1 MHLLKQLSIGF
12 FALALTSCGN
22 LNSIHHQS
30 LVDYSTTQ
38 VITTDAKQRH
48 LIAARK
54 ETQTVDTDK
63 KTTTTTVSHIIC
75 AEPSPDAFS
84 VYSAAVAADASK
96 ANELQA
102 GLRIATGETGAT
114 IGLRTESIQLLRDA
128 MYRLCEAYAAG
139 ALTKQQYAELLQ
151 KYQKSMVTLI
161 AIAQL
166 TNAVRPPQV
175 VISNQAQL
183 QATSDLLAAKNK
195 LDDASAELD
204 KQTTELASLNKEL
217 KDSETKLGKAYKEAC
232 PNGTAVEPATQA
244 DCEKHNKLLT
254 KQTDTIAKRSS
265 AEKNQKEWQKV
276 VDGEQAKLL
285 LSNTSSST
293 VTPIVVTPIDPKALI
308 HIANVVSNMT
318 DAVFTDDSVQA
329 CLGILRQP
337 ADQQQLFVEELEK
350 QNVSLEQVKQL
361 CGSIL
366 FGPISNLVQANKTN
380 GN

>member
-1 MHLLKQLSIGF
+1 MHLLKQLSIGI

-30 LVDYSTTQ
+30 LVDDSTTQ

-54 ETQTVDTDK
+54 ETQTVDTDEK
-63 KTTTTTVSHIIC
+63 TTTTVSHIIC

-96 ANELQA
+96 VSELQA

-139 ALTKQQYAELLQ
+139 ALTEQQYAELLQ

-195 LDDASAELD
+195 LDEASAALD
-204 KQTTELASLNKEL
+204 KQTTELAALNKEL

-244 DCEKHNKLLT
+244 DCEKHKELLT
-254 KQTDTIAKRSS
+254 KQTDITAKRSS

-293 VTPIVVTPIDPKALI
+293 VTPIVVTPIDPQALI

-318 DAVFTDDSVQA
+318 DAVFIDDAMQI
-329 CLGILRQP
+329 CLDLVRQSRDNETKFAATIESMGVDKNDVLQMCNQIFIKAIQNKAP
-337 ADQQQLFVEELEK
+337 APSQ
-350 QNVSLEQVKQL
+350 
-361 CGSIL
+361 
-366 FGPISNLVQANKTN
+366 
-380 GN
+380 

>member
-1 MHLLKQLSIGF
+1 MHLLKQLSIGIL
-12 FALALTSCGN
+12 ALALTSCGN
-22 LNSIHHQS
+22 LNSIHHKS
-30 LVDYSTTQ
+30 LVKDSTTQ

-48 LIAARK
+48 LIAINKAPSIK
-54 ETQTVDTDK
+54 HIGNATI
-63 KTTTTTVSHIIC
+63 VSDSQHIIC

-139 ALTKQQYAELLQ
+139 ALTEQQYAELLQ

-204 KQTTELASLNKEL
+204 KQTTELAALNKQL

-232 PNGTAVEPATQA
+232 PNGTAVEPATQEGCKRHK
-244 DCEKHNKLLT
+244 DLLT
-254 KQTDTIAKRSS
+254 TQTDITAKRSS

-293 VTPIVVTPIDPKALI
+293 VTPIVVTPIDPNALI
-308 HIANVVSNMT
+308 HIADVVSNMT
-318 DAVFTDDSVQA
+318 DAVFIDDAMQI
-329 CLGILRQP
+329 CLDLVRQSRDNETKFAATIESMGVDKNDVLQMCNQIFIKAIQNKAP
-337 ADQQQLFVEELEK
+337 APSQ
-350 QNVSLEQVKQL
+350 
-361 CGSIL
+361 
-366 FGPISNLVQANKTN
+366 
-380 GN
+380 